1 MLRNIP
7 AILSPDLLWALRA
20 MGHGDEVVIADAN
33 FPATTLGVR
42 CHRLDGLTATDV
54 LQAVLTVLPLDKYVP
69 NPALVMAVVD
79 DPSAVSPV
87 VAEFQR
93 ITTATAD
100 NPATLEKLERFAFYE
115 RARSAFAI
123 IQTGETRLYGN
134 IILKKGVIG
143 K

>member
-7 AILSPDLLWALRA
+7 PLLSPDILWTLRA

-33 FPATTLGVR
+33 FPATALGAL

-54 LQAVLTVLPLDKYVP
+54 LQAVLSVLPLDEYVP
-69 NPALVMAVVD
+69 SPAFVMEVVD
-79 DPSAVSPV
+79 DPDEVPAIVKD
-87 VAEFQR
+87 FQS

-100 NPATLEKLERFAFYE
+100 NPAILDKLERFAFYD
-115 RARSAFAI
+115 RAKTAFAI

-143 K
+143 T